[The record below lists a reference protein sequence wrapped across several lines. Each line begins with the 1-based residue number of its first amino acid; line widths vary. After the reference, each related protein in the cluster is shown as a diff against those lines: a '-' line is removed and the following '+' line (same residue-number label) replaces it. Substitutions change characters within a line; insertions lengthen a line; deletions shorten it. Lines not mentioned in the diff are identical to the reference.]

1 MKILFDHQIF
11 FQNKYGGI
19 SKIFFEI
26 FKRLNDKKIEYTCSV
41 DLSSY
46 SEGIIFEKNTKKQ
59 INRVSFFSLYSVYK
73 IVIALLLKF
82 RFPISDFILNKDSGV
97 QRFSL
102 SKQIKYLNEKVNG
115 AILNN
120 EYTVFHPTYYHRYF
134 LPLLKRSNTKLVLT
148 IHDCVHEIFP
158 EFYGSNNFIL
168 RNREILS
175 VAADKIVCV
184 SHSTKADFLRLY
196 SHIPEKKVSVIYNA
210 GDLSNEP
217 IETPPFANQEFLLFV
232 GNRGEYKNFFF
243 LLKAFS
249 LIVKK
254 KNLYLVCAGGKKFSS
269 HEKKEIKKM
278 NLEKQVV
285 HVSFSSETILAN
297 LYRNAKLFIYPSL
310 YEGFGIPLLEA
321 MSVGCPVF
329 CSQINVFKEVAGDA
343 AAYFDPLNHFALSEL
358 LVESLNST
366 EKLNSLRVKGFA
378 RVQNFSWEKCA
389 DSYLKIYE
397 ELSKV

>member
-11 FQNKYGGI
+11 FQNQYGGI
-19 SKIFFEI
+19 SKIFLEI
-26 FKRLNDKKIEYTCSV
+26 FKRLDDKKIEYSCSV
-41 DLSSY
+41 DLSGY
-46 SEGIIFEKNTKKQ
+46 TEGIIFEKYTKKL
-59 INRVSFFSLYSVYK
+59 INRVSFFSLYTAYK
-73 IVIALLLKF
+73 VGIVLLQKLKF
-82 RFPISDFILNKDSGV
+82 PIPDFILSKDSGV
-97 QRFSL
+97 KRLSL
-102 SKQIKYLNEKVNG
+102 SKQIMCLNEEVND
-115 AILNN
+115 AILKD

-134 LPLLKRSNTKLVLT
+134 LPLLKKSNTKMVLT

-196 SHIPEKKVSVIYNA
+196 SHIPEEKVSVIYNA
-210 GDLSNEP
+210 GDLSKEP
-217 IETPPFANQEFLLFV
+217 ILNPSPFDKEYLLFV
-232 GNRGEYKNFFF
+232 GNRGEYKNFNF

-249 LIVKK
+249 LIPKE
-254 KNLYLVCAGGKKFSS
+254 KNLYLVCAGGKKFSP
-269 HEKKEIKKM
+269 HEQYEINNM

-285 HVSFSSETILAN
+285 HVSFSSETTLAN

-310 YEGFGIPLLEA
+310 YEGFGIPILEA

-343 AAYFDPLNHFALSEL
+343 AEFFDPLNPSALSDL
-358 LVESLNST
+358 LVESLDSI
-366 EKLNSLRVKGFA
+366 EKLNSLRVKGFT
-378 RVQNFSWEKCA
+378 RVQNYSWEKCA
-389 DSYLKIYE
+389 DSYLKIYK